1 VTGNY
6 FSQDLVDSRVAT
18 SKYAAAANGTSI
30 SSSGARQDA
39 TSPDAVKLRQWGL
52 GEVVTGVCGA
62 GLVLQCLEEE
72 PGVKSDDFGLP
83 KTYTIVAAKP
93 T

>member
-1 VTGNY
+1 M
-6 FSQDLVDSRVAT
+6 AT
-18 SKYAAAANGTSI
+18 SKYAAAANSTGI
-30 SSSGARQDA
+30 SSSGTVQGPVQDA
-39 TSPDAVKLRQWGL
+39 AAPDAVRLRQWGL
-52 GEVVTGVCGA
+52 GEVVTAVCGA

-83 KTYTIVAAKP
+83 KTYTIIAAKP